1 MPTRKVAVGEG
12 RQGPRVGGIGRCL
25 PREALAQGGACPG
38 RRLPREALAQDN
50 LDAQKQPEYIE
61 FLRGCGVDDHKLPP
75 NVHAQ
80 RDGPGAAD

>member
-1 MPTRKVAVGEG
+1 MPARKVAVGEG
-12 RQGPRVGGIGRCL
+12 RQGPRVAGVGRRL
-25 PREALAQGGACPG
+25 PREALAQGGACK
-38 RRLPREALAQDN
+38 ALAQDN